1 MLFLREVLV
10 TDLFNY
16 RKGSVE
22 RGQVWDNIANRLN
35 ALEFPKFQVNQHF
48 LRDKL
53 NKLLKWFQKKGREEL
68 STSGIDPEL
77 NEKAELLEEI
87 VEKMEST
94 VPINLSKKGKDDQD
108 KHAAKEVRNLA
119 METLGYTQKRKS
131 ENTGEKVAKKKR
143 SGNEAVEFLKER
155 TQQEYELKKAEMEA
169 KKHAEEASNRHVEQ
183 QQQFQATLMQL
194 LMQQQQDHARQQE
207 QQQQLSMLLVQQQ
220 QQILTCLQQISRK
233 TQ

>member
-10 TDLFNY
+10 SDLFNY

-22 RGQVWDNIANRLN
+22 RGQVWDNIADRLN
-35 ALEFPKFQVNQHF
+35 ALEFPKFQVNQRY

-53 NKLLKWFQKKGREEL
+53 NKLLKWFQKKDQEEL
-68 STSGIDPEL
+68 SSSGIDPEL
-77 NEKAELLEEI
+77 DEKS
-87 VEKMEST
+87 EST
-94 VPINLSKKGKDDQD
+94 VPINLSKKRKDDQD

-119 METLGYTQKRKS
+119 METLGNTQKRKI

-155 TQQEYELKKAEMEA
+155 TQQEYELRKAEMEA

-183 QQQFQATLMQL
+183 QQQFQATLVQL

-207 QQQQLSMLLVQQQ
+207 QQQQQNMLLVQQQ